1 MNYYMIIEGV
11 IIVVLGII
19 VGWGFAGASNIHEFK
34 DNCKGAIWFLL
45 VIVMPI
51 VIGTVVC
58 AFGFTLI
65 LNGLS

>member
-1 MNYYMIIEGV
+1 MNYWMIIVGI

-19 VGWGFAGASNIHEFK
+19 VGWGVTGASNIHEFK

>member
-1 MNYYMIIEGV
+1 MNYWMIVVGIV
-11 IIVVLGII
+11 IVVLGII
-19 VGWGFAGASNIHEFK
+19 VGWGFTGASNAKELK
-34 DNCKGAIWFLL
+34 DNCKGVIWFLL